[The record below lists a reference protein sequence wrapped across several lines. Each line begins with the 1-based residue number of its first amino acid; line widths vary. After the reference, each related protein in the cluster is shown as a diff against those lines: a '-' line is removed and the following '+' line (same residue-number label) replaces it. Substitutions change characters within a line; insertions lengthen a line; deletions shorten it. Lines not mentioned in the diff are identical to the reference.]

1 MKREESE
8 KGTIS
13 FDVTIDF
20 SSNENES
27 ASCLMKIRKNYE
39 WAQNGIKNGIKS
51 SPKNSSE
58 KNNKPTEKQNYMRE
72 TPTFRMYIEDNE
84 SDIFVD
90 ETLPERIEGFY
101 VYDYNI
107 LQIDDILNKK
117 FEQEKRRQIASLNS
131 KLELENVKVKCRQ
144 SMIERKA
151 SRKNIADYESLI
163 KKYEENI
170 DKKTYCAKVES
181 LLDAYR
187 KIGPISNIVSFLSN
201 NKEEISVPETKEQ
214 QEIRHRIISSY
225 LEIARKYIPIDL
237 VRKLTDNDI
246 CLGCGVDTS
255 KMEEEEDDD
264 DCTVCSNCGLEKI
277 NIIKS
282 AFYADGGRINNC
294 RNNYEDRAN
303 FEKVLAR
310 YQGKQITKPSKD
322 LYIKLDEYFISRG
335 LPSSKEYNEMQLTAE
350 GTKVGTSREMMF
362 EVLSNIGCSGYYDD
376 INLICSVFF
385 GWSLP
390 DVSHLED
397 NIMKDYDE
405 FQAVYDQL
413 PDRDGRKSSLNSQW
427 KLFILLR
434 RRGWSCKAKD
444 FKIPTTSSILEY
456 HKVKTKQIYEILGWI
471 CPY

>member
-1 MKREESE
+1 MKRENLQDS
-8 KGTIS
+8 TIS
-13 FDVTIDF
+13 CDVTIDL
-20 SSNENES
+20 SANGTTP

-39 WAQNGIKNGIKS
+39 WAQS
-51 SPKNSSE
+51 SSKNSSE
-58 KNNKPTEKQNYMRE
+58 ISSNKKNKANKNENFMRE
-72 TPTFRMYIEDNE
+72 TPTFKIFIEDLQA
-84 SDIFVD
+84 DTFVD

-101 VYDYNI
+101 IYDYNI
-107 LQIDDILNKK
+107 LQIDEILNKK
-117 FEQEKRRQIASLNS
+117 FEQEKRRQIASLHS
-131 KLELENVKVKCRQ
+131 KLELENVKVKSRQ

-151 SRKNIADYESLI
+151 SRKNIAEYEALI
-163 KKYEENI
+163 QKYEEDI
-170 DKKTYCAKVES
+170 DKKKYIEKS
-181 LLDAYR
+181 LPFLEAYR
-187 KIGPISNIVSFLSN
+187 KIGPINNIVSFLSN
-201 NKEEISVPETKEQ
+201 TREEICAPENKEQ
-214 QEIRHRIISSY
+214 QEVRHKIIASY
-225 LEIARKYIPIDL
+225 LEVARKYIPIDL
-237 VRKLTDNDI
+237 VRKLTDDDI
-246 CLGCGVDTS
+246 CSGCGIDTAE
-255 KMEEEEDDD
+255 MEEIDD
-264 DCTVCSNCGLEKI
+264 DCTICPNCGLEKI

-310 YQGKQITKPSKD
+310 YQGKQITKPGKE

-335 LPSSKEYNEMQLTAE
+335 LLSSKEYNALPLNSDGGKT
-350 GTKVGTSREMMF
+350 GTSREMMF

-385 GWSLP
+385 GWVLP

-397 NIMKDYDE
+397 DIMKDYDE

-456 HKVKTKQIYEILGWI
+456 HKVKTKQIYEILKWT

>member
-1 MKREESE
+1 MKREDSDQEL
-8 KGTIS
+8 IS
-13 FDVTIDF
+13 CDVTIDF
-20 SSNENES
+20 SSNGSES
-27 ASCLMKIRKNYE
+27 ASCLMKIRQNYD
-39 WAQNGIKNGIKS
+39 WAQIGSKIS
-51 SPKNSSE
+51 SQFSSNK
-58 KNNKPTEKQNYMRE
+58 KNNPQQNMRE
-72 TPTFRMYIEDNE
+72 TPTFKMYITEDNGE
-84 SDIFVD
+84 SSLFVD
-90 ETLPERIEGFY
+90 EVLPERIEGFY

-107 LQIDDILNKK
+107 LHIDEILHKK
-117 FEQEKRRQIASLNS
+117 FEQEKRRQIASLTS
-131 KLELENVKVKCRQ
+131 KLELENNKVKTRQ

-151 SRKNIADYESLI
+151 SRKNIADFEALI
-163 KKYEENI
+163 QKYEEDI
-170 DKKTYCAKVES
+170 DKKKYCEKSREI
-181 LLDAYR
+181 LDAYR
-187 KIGPISNIVSFLSN
+187 EIGPINNVVSFLSN
-201 NKEEISVPETKEQ
+201 NREETPIPETREQ
-214 QEIRHRIISSY
+214 QEVRHRIISSY

-246 CLGCGVDTS
+246 CLGCGIDTS
-255 KMEEEEDDD
+255 ELEEIDD
-264 DCTVCSNCGLEKI
+264 DCTICPNCGLEKI

-310 YQGKQITKPSKD
+310 YQGKQITKPGKE

-335 LPSSKEYNEMQLTAE
+335 LSSREYNALPLTPE
-350 GTKVGTSREMMF
+350 GTKVGTSRDMMF

-385 GWSLP
+385 GWTLP

-397 NIMKDYDE
+397 DIMKDYDE

-427 KLFILLR
+427 KLFILLK
-434 RRGWSCKAKD
+434 RRGWPCKAKD
-444 FKIPTTSSILEY
+444 FKIPTTASILEY
-456 HKVKTKQIYEILGWI
+456 HKIKTKEIYQILGWT